1 MIVLA
6 LDLMGSDRRIPVCT
20 LITNIAPSPL
30 TAVAKF
36 AFDVCICINLIHF
49 YYKWLDLKLSIISSI
64 ISSRGRVATRSPNE
78 HARE

>member
-36 AFDVCICINLIHF
+36 AFVIRCMYL
-49 YYKWLDLKLSIISSI
+49 Y
-64 ISSRGRVATRSPNE
+64 
-78 HARE
+78 